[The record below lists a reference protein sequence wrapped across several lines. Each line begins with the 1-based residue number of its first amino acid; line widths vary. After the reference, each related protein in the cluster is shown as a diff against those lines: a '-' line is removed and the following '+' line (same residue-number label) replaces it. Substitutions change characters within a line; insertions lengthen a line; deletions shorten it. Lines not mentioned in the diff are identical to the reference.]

1 MDRFTGAW
9 TPALVTAEADRLFPT
24 ITIGLM
30 FPSAARPIASSGRR
44 AVTGELR
51 HYAHQLDIGRVLH
64 GPSDHLR
71 SVQRGHHFVNQYL
84 KSVTCRTT

>member
-30 FPSAARPIASSGRR
+30 FPSAAWPIAVDGGSFRR
-44 AVTGELR
+44 LPEGVT
-51 HYAHQLDIGRVLH
+51 HVL
-64 GPSDHLR
+64 L
-71 SVQRGHHFVNQYL
+71 SVP
-84 KSVTCRTT
+84 

>member
-1 MDRFTGAW
+1 
-9 TPALVTAEADRLFPT
+9 
-24 ITIGLM
+24 M

-64 GPSDHLR
+64 GPKIRHRDQSR
-71 SVQRGHHFVNQYL
+71 RVQKPL
-84 KSVTCRTT
+84 